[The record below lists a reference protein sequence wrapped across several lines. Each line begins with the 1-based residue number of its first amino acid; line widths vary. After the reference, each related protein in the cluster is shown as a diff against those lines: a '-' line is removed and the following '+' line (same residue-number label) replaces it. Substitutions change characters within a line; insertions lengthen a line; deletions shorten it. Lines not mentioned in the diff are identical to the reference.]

1 MRPDMK
7 KVIVAKP
14 KSGGGRSSGTAKASK
29 ITEESPSREGKSRIG
44 FDNKHTSGLYGP
56 IRKFLQSKVGQRWDS
71 VWSEVCKNSK
81 DELGSVLRERVL
93 NVVAVR
99 CTIDEDGEFLIDGR
113 RWVHYDFY
121 VYPETNI
128 LTKSV
133 NKPRRYP
140 APNLNSHAKRPSG
153 KIYTMD
159 GMEYYCS
166 EDIWYRVRSADYV
179 PKTREAYNDT
189 IEDVFGSQPVN
200 QLSRIYGS
208 KKYII
213 WKQQANSKE
222 CAKLKELAN
231 GTTD

>member
-14 KSGGGRSSGTAKASK
+14 KAGGGRSSGTAKAAK
-29 ITEESPSREGKSRIG
+29 ITEESPTREGKSRIG

-56 IRKFLQSKVGQRWDS
+56 IRKFIQSKVGQRWDS
-71 VWSEVCKNSK
+71 VWSEVCENSK
-81 DELGSVLRERVL
+81 DKLGSVLRERIL
-93 NVVAVR
+93 NIVAVK
-99 CTIDEDGEFLIDGR
+99 CTIDEDGSFLIDGR
-113 RWVHYDFY
+113 RWVHYDYY
-121 VYPETNI
+121 VHPKTNI
-128 LTKSV
+128 LTKSEQKSRIYPRPA
-133 NKPRRYP
+133 KP
-140 APNLNSHAKRPSG
+140 SDKPSG

-159 GMEYYCS
+159 GMEYYCH
-166 EDIWYRVRSADYV
+166 ENIWYRIRSADYV
-179 PKTREAYNDT
+179 PKVREGYNDT
-189 IEDVFGSQPVN
+189 IEDIFGSHSVK

-208 KKYII
+208 KKYVI